1 LENLK
6 MKVAIK
12 DTSGT
17 DQGELKASFTPVDD
31 GKGQQAVHEAVVAYN
46 AAQRAGNASTKTVAQ
61 VSGSGTKPW
70 RQKGT
75 GRARVGYKRNPIWRG
90 GGVAHGP
97 KPRVY
102 IKKLNKKVRELALRK
117 AITERV
123 KDGQVIILDGLNL
136 EKPATA
142 QLASTL
148 SALGINGKKPTK
160 ALYKSA
166 ILITAESDS
175 NIALSARNISRVRS
189 TTSDTLTTY
198 DILWPDVLV
207 FTRDAFQKF
216 EQRLNQ

>member
-1 LENLK
+1 

-17 DQGELKASFTPVDD
+17 AQGELKASFTPVDD

-102 IKKLNKKVRELALRK
+102 IKKLNKKVRGLALRK

-123 KDGQVIILDGLNL
+123 KDGQVIILDGLSL

-207 FTRDAFQKF
+207 FTRTAFQKF

>member
-1 LENLK
+1 

-12 DTSGT
+12 DTSGA

-31 GKGQQAVHEAVVAYN
+31 DKGQQAVHEAVVAYN
-46 AAQRAGNASTKTVAQ
+46 AAQRAGNASTKTVAE
-61 VSGSGTKPW
+61 VAGSGAKPW

-102 IKKLNKKVRELALRK
+102 IKKLNKKVRDLALRK
-117 AITERV
+117 AFTERV
-123 KDGQVIILDGLNL
+123 KDGQVVILDGLNL
-136 EKPATA
+136 DKPATA
-142 QLASTL
+142 QLAKTL
-148 SALGINGKKPTK
+148 NALGIDAKKPAK

-166 ILITAESDS
+166 VLVTAEADG
-175 NIALSARNISRVRS
+175 NIALSARNIERVRS

-207 FTRDAFQKF
+207 FTRDAYEKF
-216 EQRLNQ
+216 EQRLDQ

>member
-1 LENLK
+1 

-75 GRARVGYKRNPIWRG
+75 GRARVGFKRNPIWRG

-102 IKKLNKKVRELALRK
+102 ICL
-117 AITERV
+117 
-123 KDGQVIILDGLNL
+123 
-136 EKPATA
+136 
-142 QLASTL
+142 
-148 SALGINGKKPTK
+148 
-160 ALYKSA
+160 LY
-166 ILITAESDS
+166 
-175 NIALSARNISRVRS
+175 
-189 TTSDTLTTY
+189 TS
-198 DILWPDVLV
+198 PSP
-207 FTRDAFQKF
+207 RD
-216 EQRLNQ
+216 QRG

>member
-1 LENLK
+1 

-12 DTSGT
+12 DTSGA

-31 GKGQQAVHEAVVAYN
+31 DKGQQAVHEAVVAYN
-46 AAQRAGNASTKTVAQ
+46 AAQRAGNASTKTVAE
-61 VSGSGTKPW
+61 VAGSGAKPW

-102 IKKLNKKVRELALRK
+102 IKKLNKKVRDLALRK
-117 AITERV
+117 AFTERV
-123 KDGQVIILDGLNL
+123 KDGQVVILDGLNL
-136 EKPATA
+136 DKPATA
-142 QLASTL
+142 QLAKTL
-148 SALGINGKKPTK
+148 NALGIDAKKPAK
-160 ALYKSA
+160 AQYKSA
-166 ILITAESDS
+166 VLVTAEADG
-175 NIALSARNISRVRS
+175 NIALSARNIERVRS

-207 FTRDAFQKF
+207 FTRDAYGKF
-216 EQRLNQ
+216 EQRLDQ